1 MEKTQTKMSHKME
14 RKAVGVIIDNILKGM
29 KKDREKDTGKYDK
42 DKKTF
47 YEGIHVFL
55 IIVFSIGYDNPGKG

>member
-1 MEKTQTKMSHKME
+1 
-14 RKAVGVIIDNILKGM
+14 M